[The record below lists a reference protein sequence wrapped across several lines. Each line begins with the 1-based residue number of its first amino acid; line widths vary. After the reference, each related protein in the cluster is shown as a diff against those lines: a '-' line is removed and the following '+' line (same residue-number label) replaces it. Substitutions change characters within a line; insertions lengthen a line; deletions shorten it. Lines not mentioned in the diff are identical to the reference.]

1 MSNSMNDPDSNASV
15 LNNIN
20 SNGTNT
26 DISTVTSTP
35 LSQQNIGGR
44 KLTSRVWLYAKKS
57 DDGQEAA
64 CLLCDYTCSC
74 RSHSTSTIRQ
84 HLIIKHNKLDLILK
98 SSSVLAKFK
107 ISEGL
112 KNELHQLCYYAIIK
126 DGRPFND
133 LNKIG
138 ITALI
143 NKLCPGYK
151 PPHRNQVVR
160 HLKDLNKHHHDLLKE
175 ELKTVYRLSITLD
188 FWSNRKNESFL
199 CITGHWMNNSLDSIS
214 KIIDFSCFNERHT
227 AIEITKVLREKM
239 IDLGVYDKVF
249 CITCDGAENLVLA
262 CELLNEDIF
271 RIWCYA
277 HRLHLVVINA
287 LGFWM
292 SNKKKNTDEPGYSSA
307 NILTFNTTTSN
318 VTDLEIEQENM
329 DVEWDLELNDDSWNI
344 NDVDLIDE
352 TDAYDT
358 SNATA
363 NTEFSE
369 TTDFYDDEI
378 INEQDIVEL
387 MNDSWSNVI
396 KDLVNLTQPQKLILQ
411 VLKKCRAIAKILKKS
426 SLISRFVRKEQ
437 DSMKS
442 KKNISNDCPSRWNS
456 TFNLIDAIIDLK
468 HVIIKLFT
476 DKWSLNLRKDQVS
489 KLAKIEL
496 TSENWDLLSALHF
509 VLRPFF
515 LATKMMSGKEYAT
528 IGLSYYAIHEIKC
541 FCAKED
547 KCSEQSKTFKRL
559 LADKLTKYFYSNS
572 EQIHHLQRLAYFDPT
587 SHLCLNDKE
596 KQQIEHYIRKL
607 ITDDVYPLESSSND
621 NLTSSSTL
629 SAQIQVKPS
638 IFDEFMAACGQ
649 EEIILTSN
657 MKEKSKRISIN
668 EELKYFKQ
676 VVQQFNAAVQPSTKS
691 AKNFWKAHKDRLPLL
706 THLAKIHLSACATSV
721 PSESAF
727 SQSAFIGR
735 KERNRITG
743 EHLAYS
749 VFLKDKL

>member
-1 MSNSMNDPDSNASV
+1 MKQKLSRKNIKKIENIVDHNDDQNDELIIVTAQTNFLSMSNSMNDPDSNASI
-15 LNNIN
+15 LNSIN
-20 SNGTNT
+20 SNETNT
-26 DISTVTSTP
+26 DISNATP
-35 LSQQNIGGR
+35 TLLAQQNSGGR
-44 KLTSRVWLYAKKS
+44 KLTSKVWLYAKKS
-57 DDGQEAA
+57 DDGQEAS

-74 RSHSTSTIRQ
+74 QSHSTSTIRQ

-98 SSSVLAKFK
+98 SSSVLAKVK
-107 ISEGL
+107 ISEAL

-133 LNKIG
+133 LNKMG
-138 ITALI
+138 IIALI

-227 AIEITKVLREKM
+227 AIEIVKVLREKM
-239 IDLGVYDKVF
+239 IDLGIYEKVF
-249 CITCDGAENLVLA
+249 CITCDGAQNLVLA
-262 CELLNEDIF
+262 CELLNDDIF

-287 LGFWM
+287 LGFWV
-292 SNKKKNTDEPGYSSA
+292 SDKKKHIDEPGYSSA
-307 NILTFNTTTSN
+307 NILTSNTTTSN
-318 VTDLEIEQENM
+318 TTTSYTTTSNATDQEIEQENM

-344 NDVDLIDE
+344 NGVDLIDE
-352 TDAYDT
+352 IDTYDT
-358 SNATA
+358 INATA

-369 TTDFYDDEI
+369 TTYFYDDEI
-378 INEQDIVEL
+378 INEQDIIEL

-396 KDLVNLTQPQKLILQ
+396 KDLIDLTQAQKLILQ
-411 VLKKCRAIAKILKKS
+411 VVKKCRAIAKILKKS

-456 TFNLIDAIIDLK
+456 TFNLIDAIIELK

-528 IGLSYYAIHEIKC
+528 IGLSYYAIHEIKS
-541 FCAKED
+541 FCAKEE
-547 KCSEQSKTFKRL
+547 KCTEQSKTFKRL
-559 LADKLTKYFYSNS
+559 LVEKLNKYFYSNS

-596 KQQIEHYIRKL
+596 KQQNENYIRKL

-621 NLTSSSTL
+621 NLTSSSSL

-638 IFDEFMAACGQ
+638 VFDEFMAACGQ
-649 EEIILTSN
+649 EDIILTG
-657 MKEKSKRISIN
+657 
-668 EELKYFKQ
+668 
-676 VVQQFNAAVQPSTKS
+676 QQI
-691 AKNFWKAHKDRLPLL
+691 AHF
-706 THLAKIHLSACATSV
+706 CNY
-721 PSESAF
+721 E
-727 SQSAFIGR
+727 
-735 KERNRITG
+735 
-743 EHLAYS
+743 
-749 VFLKDKL
+749 

>member
-1 MSNSMNDPDSNASV
+1 MKQKLSRKNIKKIENIVDHNDDQNDELIIVTAQTNFLSMSNSMNDPDSNASI
-15 LNNIN
+15 LNSIN
-20 SNGTNT
+20 SNETNT
-26 DISTVTSTP
+26 DISNATP
-35 LSQQNIGGR
+35 TLLAQQNSGGR
-44 KLTSRVWLYAKKS
+44 KLTSKVWLYAKKS
-57 DDGQEAA
+57 DDGQEAS

-74 RSHSTSTIRQ
+74 QSHSTSTIRQ

-98 SSSVLAKFK
+98 SSSVLAKVK
-107 ISEGL
+107 ISEAL

-133 LNKIG
+133 LNKMG
-138 ITALI
+138 IIALI
-143 NKLCPGYK
+143 NKLCPG
-151 PPHRNQVVR
+151 
-160 HLKDLNKHHHDLLKE
+160 
-175 ELKTVYRLSITLD
+175 
-188 FWSNRKNESFL
+188 FWVS
-199 CITGHWMNNSLDSIS
+199 D
-214 KIIDFSCFNERHT
+214 
-227 AIEITKVLREKM
+227 
-239 IDLGVYDKVF
+239 
-249 CITCDGAENLVLA
+249 
-262 CELLNEDIF
+262 
-271 RIWCYA
+271 
-277 HRLHLVVINA
+277 
-287 LGFWM
+287 
-292 SNKKKNTDEPGYSSA
+292 KKKHIDEPGYSSA
-307 NILTFNTTTSN
+307 NILTSNTTTSN
-318 VTDLEIEQENM
+318 TTTSYTTTSNATDQEIEQENM

-344 NDVDLIDE
+344 NGVDLIDE
-352 TDAYDT
+352 TDTYDT
-358 SNATA
+358 INATA

-369 TTDFYDDEI
+369 TTYFYDDEI
-378 INEQDIVEL
+378 INEQDIIEL
-387 MNDSWSNVI
+387 MNDSWSNVT
-396 KDLVNLTQPQKLILQ
+396 KDLIDLTQAQKLILQ
-411 VLKKCRAIAKILKKS
+411 VVKKCRAIAKILKKS

-456 TFNLIDAIIDLK
+456 TFNLIDAIIELK

-509 VLRPFF
+509 VLKPFF

-528 IGLSYYAIHEIKC
+528 IGLSYYAIHEIKS
-541 FCAKED
+541 FCAKEE
-547 KCSEQSKTFKRL
+547 KCTEQSKTFKRL
-559 LADKLTKYFYSNS
+559 LVEKLNKYFYSNS

-596 KQQIEHYIRKL
+596 KQQNENYIRKL

-621 NLTSSSTL
+621 NLTSSSSL

-638 IFDEFMAACGQ
+638 VFDEFMAACGQ
-649 EEIILTSN
+649 EDIILTGN

-676 VVQQFNAAVQPSTKS
+676 AVQQYNAAVQPSTRS

-727 SQSAFIGR
+727 SQSSFIGR